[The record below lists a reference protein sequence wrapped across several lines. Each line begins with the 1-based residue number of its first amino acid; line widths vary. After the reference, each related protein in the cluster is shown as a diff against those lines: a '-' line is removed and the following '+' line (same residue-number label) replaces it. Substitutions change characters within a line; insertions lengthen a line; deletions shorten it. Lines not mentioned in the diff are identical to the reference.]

1 METTRDGWLTRQME
15 RRQITVR
22 QLADALDVAT
32 QTVYNW
38 QSGKS
43 VINEERVP
51 QLAAALDLSVVET
64 RRGLGFW
71 VQGEQDPPA
80 ETVSIDE
87 LKALR
92 EMLQKALDRIEEIQR
107 GR

>member
-1 METTRDGWLTRQME
+1 MS
-15 RRQITVR
+15 VR

-43 VINEERVP
+43 VINEDRVP

-71 VQGEQDPPA
+71 VNEQGEAPA
-80 ETVSIDE
+80 GTVSLE
-87 LKALR
+87 ELR
-92 EMLQKALDRIEEIQR
+92 ELREQVVAVLNRIEEIQR
-107 GR
+107 GG